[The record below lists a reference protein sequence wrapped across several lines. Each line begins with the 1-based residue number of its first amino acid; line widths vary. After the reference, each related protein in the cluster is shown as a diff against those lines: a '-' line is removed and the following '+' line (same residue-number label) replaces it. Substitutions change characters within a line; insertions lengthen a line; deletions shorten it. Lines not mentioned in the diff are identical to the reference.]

1 LPSLDQL
8 RALGNPITI
17 DEWKRMH
24 PSWPGIDAAAARPAG
39 APPVRLASAR
49 IGPDREVQ
57 ELDRPKPERSQ
68 QPHCIANRL
77 PAASIGSD
85 AIRVMIC

>member
-1 LPSLDQL
+1 
-8 RALGNPITI
+8 
-17 DEWKRMH
+17 
-24 PSWPGIDAAAARPAG
+24 
-39 APPVRLASAR
+39 
-49 IGPDREVQ
+49 VQ